1 VQRRGV
7 DRFELDLPGE
17 QLVVVSV
24 PTATEI
30 LEMLSPTERDIA
42 HDVLAGLS
50 NAAIARK
57 RGRAPRTIANQL
69 ASLYRKLAIGSR
81 AELAALMANA

>member
-30 LEMLSPTERDIA
+30 LDMLSPAERDVA
-42 HDVLAGLS
+42 QDVLAGLS

-57 RGRAPRTIANQL
+57 RGRAARTIANQL
-69 ASLYRKLAIGSR
+69 ASIYRKLAIGSR